1 MGSACGMQCSGGEVW
16 RKALFEDPDVY
27 GRVTFIIQEGG
38 AYSTFICPRILRH
51 GGLLWTRVWTVGIIK
66 KQGLPSVAQEV
77 LASQKGLVGRH
88 QCFAPTQCRHLQGI
102 NVLTHNPCDFNAFS
116 VSCKFIMSVTRHK
129 DVRRI
134 GGTAPYILNF
144 NKQLT
149 SRPGRFDPHSWSDY
163 TGEQ

>member
-1 MGSACGMQCSGGEVW
+1 
-16 RKALFEDPDVY
+16 
-27 GRVTFIIQEGG
+27 
-38 AYSTFICPRILRH
+38 
-51 GGLLWTRVWTVGIIK
+51 
-66 KQGLPSVAQEV
+66 
-77 LASQKGLVGRH
+77 
-88 QCFAPTQCRHLQGI
+88 
-102 NVLTHNPCDFNAFS
+102 
-116 VSCKFIMSVTRHK
+116 MSVTRHK